1 MKYFEKKRTNKLLFA
16 CAIKTSLKSHE
27 TIVYDENFKAHFS
40 KNFSK
45 SIFNVG
51 LPIST
56 QTNGI
61 YLYKKLTLS
70 II

>member
-1 MKYFEKKRTNKLLFA
+1 MKYFERKRTNKLLFE
-16 CAIKTSLKSHE
+16 CAIRTSFISHE
-27 TIVYDENFKAHFS
+27 TIVYDENFKTHFS